1 MEEAHGIR
9 LGIFAGKLALVRLLE
24 TIPHPSFR
32 IAIHGY
38 NQKYLLEITA
48 GPLKQTYTVPE
59 DRVSGPEQIRNM
71 VTEAFL
77 ERVYQRFI
85 DMRDDLARGIIPP
98 TS

>member
-9 LGIFAGKLALVRLLE
+9 LGIFAGKLAHVRLLE

-48 GPLKQTYTVPE
+48 GPLKQTFTIPE
-59 DRVSGPEQIRNM
+59 DRVSGPEQVRNM

-85 DMRDDLARGIIPP
+85 DMRDDMARVLIPP